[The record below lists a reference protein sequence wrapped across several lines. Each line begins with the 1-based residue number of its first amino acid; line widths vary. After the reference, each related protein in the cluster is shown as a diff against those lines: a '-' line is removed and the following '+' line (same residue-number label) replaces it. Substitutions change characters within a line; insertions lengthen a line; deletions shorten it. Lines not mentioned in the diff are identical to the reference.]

1 MTITNSQ
8 LKAYKAQAK
17 EIFTILK
24 AIRRNIEK
32 NDHQFYF
39 LGASA
44 SVYGRVFKLFYNL
57 IRTVYV
63 FESIVQPPAFSGIAG
78 NYMNMKS
85 TLFDIDRRF
94 NELTHVL
101 QGNEKYFARLVA
113 DVARQFYIVLTV
125 PKNKSL

>member
-1 MTITNSQ
+1 MTITNKQ
-8 LKAYKAQAK
+8 LNQYRTQAQ
-17 EIFTILK
+17 EINACLK

-57 IRTVYV
+57 ICNVYV
-63 FESIVQPPAFSGIAG
+63 FESIVQPPQYNGSAG
-78 NYMNMKS
+78 NYMNMRS
-85 TLFDIDRRF
+85 ACIDLIRRF
-94 NELTHVL
+94 DELVHVL
-101 QGNEKYFARLVA
+101 QGNEKYFARLIS
-113 DVARQFYIVLTV
+113 DVARQFYFLLTL